1 MTLPPLPQLGGLS
14 PKETTTPLRVV
25 VLASGNG
32 SNLQVMIDAMNA
44 GVLPIKIVGVICNV
58 KDAYAL
64 MRAAEAGID
73 TAIFSHIL
81 TGENAGKRMDIKT
94 FERHAKFKLNQ
105 WQPDLIVLAGFMRV
119 LSGDFINASPA
130 PMINL
135 HPSLLPAYKGLDTH
149 ARAIEAGERLHGC
162 SVHVV
167 TAELDAG
174 QVLTQALLSI
184 RTNDTAESLQ
194 ARVQELEHQLLP
206 WTILL
211 IANGMIPQTALTSTG
226 VEKGVTD
233 AAITDSP
240 MPTLPLRLWLD
251 DQVLQTSV

>member
-1 MTLPPLPQLGGLS
+1 
-14 PKETTTPLRVV
+14 
-25 VLASGNG
+25 
-32 SNLQVMIDAMNA
+32 
-44 GVLPIKIVGVICNV
+44 
-58 KDAYAL
+58 L

-194 ARVQELEHQLLP
+194 DRVQELEHQLLP

-226 VEKGVTD
+226 VEKDAVDAVD
-233 AAITDSP
+233 AATADSP